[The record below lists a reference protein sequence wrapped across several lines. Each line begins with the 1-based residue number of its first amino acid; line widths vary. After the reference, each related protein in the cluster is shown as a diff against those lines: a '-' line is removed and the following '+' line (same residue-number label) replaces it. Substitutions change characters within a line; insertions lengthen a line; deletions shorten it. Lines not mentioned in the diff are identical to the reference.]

1 MHFAA
6 FVSLLLHVIRPV
18 QQRQLATQ
26 KTHSP
31 GLDILIDWLVEEV
44 EDKQLKE
51 RAAKWRGVKVKNP
64 TGRGS
69 GLLKR
74 RGCEGPEAMDLYVS
88 WIVAALR
95 DFPYLSMPEGRDA
108 GIWIRDEVIAK
119 VFEERW
125 DFYNNKRLQGFDLEE
140 FYEVLRILLKW
151 LKDIQKELKED

>member
-1 MHFAA
+1 M
-6 FVSLLLHVIRPV
+6 
-18 QQRQLATQ
+18 
-26 KTHSP
+26 
-31 GLDILIDWLVEEV
+31 
-44 EDKQLKE
+44 
-51 RAAKWRGVKVKNP
+51 
-64 TGRGS
+64 
-69 GLLKR
+69 KR